1 MIVLGY
7 RFEPRL
13 WAVLVTVVFVI
24 IFIELG
30 KWQLTRA
37 DEKNTRHELL
47 ELYAKQPAVTLPST
61 LVRLEDFQY
70 REVEVQGEF
79 ISEHTIFLDNKTHQ
93 GRAGYHVISPLKI
106 LNSEMLVVINR
117 GWIATGN
124 DRLVL
129 PHVSEINGIVKISGL
144 VVAPELRALKLTE
157 MVTEGKVWDQFN
169 LRRYQEVTG
178 KEIQPLMVLQRNQME
193 DSLIRNWDR
202 PGSGAEK
209 NLGYAVQW
217 FLLAATA
224 IIIFLVLNVKRKN
237 SKSEPT

>member
-37 DEKNTRHELL
+37 DEKNARHELL
-47 ELYAKQPAVTLPST
+47 ELYAKQPAVTLPNT
-61 LVRLEDFQY
+61 LIRLEDFQY

-79 ISEHTIFLDNKTHQ
+79 ISEHTIYLDNKTHQ
-93 GRAGYHVISPLKI
+93 GRAGYHVITPLKV
-106 LNSEMLVVINR
+106 LNSELLVVINR

-124 DRLVL
+124 DRSVL
-129 PHVSEINGIVKISGL
+129 PYVSEIDGVVKISGL
-144 VVAPELRALKLTE
+144 VVAPELRTLNLSE
-157 MVTEGKVWDQFN
+157 MVTAGKVWDNFN
-169 LRRYQEVTG
+169 LQRYQEVTG
-178 KEIQPLMVLQRNQME
+178 KVIQPLMVLQRNHME
-193 DSLIRNWDR
+193 DSLIRDWDR
-202 PGSGAEK
+202 PGSGADK

-224 IIIFLVLNVKRKN
+224 IIIFIVLNVKRKN
-237 SKSEPT
+237 SKSE